1 MRNLLS
7 SLVAIVLVFSATAR
21 AEEWEHT
28 YPVTGTPAIVV
39 DTNDGDVEVLVG
51 SSQQIEARVITHGWK
66 INDDLRIEAN
76 ATQNRVELRLHQKGR
91 FCFGTCFQSI
101 HVQLRVPREADL
113 NVHTGDGN
121 IRVES
126 VRGNHHIETNDGDV
140 RLHDVEGSLRA
151 NTHDGNVKVTGRF
164 DLLELRTGDGDIDA
178 EVSKSSEPKPGWT
191 FRSGDGNVRLRL
203 PEDFR
208 ADLSA
213 QTGDGNIR
221 VAFPLDAS
229 ELRSEHAVRAK
240 INGGGIPIELHTGDG
255 DISLE
260 RM

>member
-1 MRNLLS
+1 MRYFRHSAIAILL
-7 SLVAIVLVFSATAR
+7 VLSALAR

-28 YPVTGTPAIVV
+28 YPVSGTPAVVV

-51 SSQQIEARVITHGWK
+51 SSERVEARVIAHGWK

-76 ATQNRVELRLHQKGR
+76 GTQNRVELRLHTKTKG
-91 FCFGTCFQSI
+91 CFGFCFQSI

-113 NVHTGDGN
+113 EVHTGDGN

-126 VRGNHHIETNDGDV
+126 VRGNHHIESNDGDV
-140 RLHDVEGSLRA
+140 RLQDLEGSLRA
-151 NTHDGNVKVTGRF
+151 NTHDGNVNVTGRF

-178 EVSKSSEPKPGWT
+178 EVSQSPTPKPGWT
-191 FRSGDGNVRLRL
+191 FQSGDGNVRLRL
-203 PEDFR
+203 PDDFR

-213 QTGDGNIR
+213 RTGDGNIKI
-221 VAFPLDAS
+221 AFQSDAS
-229 ELRSEHAVRAK
+229 ELKSEHALRGK

-255 DISLE
+255 DIRLE
-260 RM
+260 KM